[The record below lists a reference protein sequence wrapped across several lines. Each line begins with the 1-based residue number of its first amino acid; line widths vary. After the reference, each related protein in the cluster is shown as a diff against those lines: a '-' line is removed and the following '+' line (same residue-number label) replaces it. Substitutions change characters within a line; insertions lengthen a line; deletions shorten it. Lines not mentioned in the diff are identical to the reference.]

1 MHSDQYI
8 LVTFVMTELG
18 HMTVEFLLPKSDSME
33 MTSDVKVGRNW
44 SCSLQSSAPVE
55 PERKMTHMQTSQSG
69 LQNYKHKSE

>member
-33 MTSDVKVGRNW
+33 MTSDVKSWEELVLLPSVLCTCGTRKKNDSHADQSIW
-44 SCSLQSSAPVE
+44 VTELQTQE
-55 PERKMTHMQTSQSG
+55 
-69 LQNYKHKSE
+69 